1 MPRNYGIG
9 DGLWKL
15 LGEMIDYRTLDG
27 HTLCLDSLTIKDG
40 VFLANLVAFAG
51 GPDTYKLF
59 ELSTKNQ
66 EGGREYCLRI
76 PSPISF
82 RQTFTVVYAREF
94 GHEYKPPDLV
104 AEVLE
109 DIAQRLAIVKR
120 RFPWRGEVT

>member
-1 MPRNYGIG
+1 VPRNYGIG

-66 EGGREYCLRI
+66 EGGREYC
-76 PSPISF
+76 F
-82 RQTFTVVYAREF
+82 
-94 GHEYKPPDLV
+94 
-104 AEVLE
+104 
-109 DIAQRLAIVKR
+109 
-120 RFPWRGEVT
+120 